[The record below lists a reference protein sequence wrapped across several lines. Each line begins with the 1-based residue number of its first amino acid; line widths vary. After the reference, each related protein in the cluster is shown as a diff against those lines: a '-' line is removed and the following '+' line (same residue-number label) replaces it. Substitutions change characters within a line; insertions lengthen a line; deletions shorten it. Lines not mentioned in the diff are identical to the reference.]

1 MIKHQKSTPKL
12 QTLSEL
18 KSLKAFGTDSIYLT
32 NIYLYWEFALLS
44 TTLLSIL
51 GILNDFNRT
60 IFLVS

>member
-12 QTLSEL
+12 QTRSEL

-51 GILNDFNRT
+51 GILNDFN
-60 IFLVS
+60 